1 MDLREI
7 GTDIK
12 EFFERGKA
20 LAETHVPELLA
31 RAEKL
36 DGNVMFQAA
45 ENALHIPAEAQS
57 MVAEL
62 IGKLA
67 AMFPVPAAGPGQPG
81 EPQPGPQP
89 GPESAA

>member
-12 EFFERGKA
+12 AFLERGRE

-31 RAEKL
+31 RAERL

-45 ENALHIPAEAQS
+45 ENALHIPPEAQA

-67 AMFPVPAAGPGQPG
+67 AMFPVPAAGPAQPA

-89 GPESAA
+89 PA